1 MAFMLYHSK
10 VFAVVIHLNC
20 LTAICFNCHLAL
32 LKSKVNIQDN
42 SGWAYIHIGYD
53 VTNIVIY
60 LELEI
65 RSMER
70 GICPIATLALRLTLY
85 SLTGSR
91 V

>member
-1 MAFMLYHSK
+1 MISRTSVYSSGTVSHVFQYCEDKYLY
-10 VFAVVIHLNC
+10 FGRNFVIPDKYS
-20 LTAICFNCHLAL
+20 TTEF
-32 LKSKVNIQDN
+32 LKLSR
-42 SGWAYIHIGYD
+42 
-53 VTNIVIY
+53 
-60 LELEI
+60 ELEI